1 MNGILLVNKEKNMTS
16 RDVVNVISK
25 MFNTKKVGHTGTL
38 DPLATGVLVVCL
50 GNYTKL
56 TSLLTSMEKE
66 YIATMKLG
74 ILTDT
79 LDITGNILKEEKVK
93 ISPEEIKEV
102 FGNFPKKY
110 IQEVPLYSAV
120 KVNGK
125 KLYEYARENIFVTL
139 PKKEVLIKK
148 LEIINILDD
157 TITFKALVS
166 KGTYIRSLI
175 NDLASK
181 LNTYGVMTDLRRI
194 KQGNFMIEDCHKLKD
209 IKEKMLITVDK
220 IFNYPV
226 ININEE
232 QLKKVNNG
240 NMLKLDCHDEFVFV
254 SFNNKKIA
262 IYQKNQNL
270 YRIVFKINLEV
281 I

>member
-1 MNGILLVNKEKNMTS
+1 MNGILLVDKEKDMTS
-16 RDVVNVISK
+16 RDVVNEISK
-25 MFNTKKVGHTGTL
+25 MFHTKKVGHTGTL

-50 GNYTKL
+50 GSYTKL

-79 LDITGNILKEEKVK
+79 LDITGKVLKEEKVK
-93 ISPEEIKEV
+93 ISPEEIRKAFV
-102 FGNFPKKY
+102 NFPKKY
-110 IQEVPLYSAV
+110 LQEVPLYSAV

-125 KLYEYARENIFVTL
+125 KLYEYARENIEVTL
-139 PKKEVLIKK
+139 PKKEVLIKE
-148 LEIINILDD
+148 LEIINIQDD

-181 LNTYGVMTDLRRI
+181 LNTYGVMTDLRRV
-194 KQGNFMIEDCHKLKD
+194 KQGNFKIEDCHKLKD
-209 IKEKMLITVDK
+209 INEKMLITVDK

-232 QLKKVNNG
+232 QFKKVING
-240 NMLKLDCHDEFVFV
+240 NMLKLNCQDEFVFV
-254 SFNNKKIA
+254 SFNNEKIA
-262 IYQKNQNL
+262 LYQKDKDL
-270 YRIVFKINLEV
+270 YKIVFKI
-281 I
+281 

>member
-1 MNGILLVNKEKNMTS
+1 MNGILLVDKEKNMTS
-16 RDVVNVISK
+16 RDVVNEISK
-25 MFNTKKVGHTGTL
+25 ILHTKKVGHTGTL

-79 LDITGNILKEEKVK
+79 LDITGKVLKEEKVK
-93 ISPEEIKEV
+93 ISSEEIKKA
-102 FGNFPKKY
+102 FANFPKKY
-110 IQEVPLYSAV
+110 LQEVPLYSAV
-120 KVNGK
+120 KVKGK
-125 KLYEYARENIFVTL
+125 KLYEYARENIEVTL
-139 PKKEVLIKK
+139 PKKEVLIKE

-181 LNTYGVMTDLRRI
+181 LNTVGVMMDLRRI
-194 KQGNFMIEDCHKLKD
+194 KQGNFKIEDCHKLKD
-209 IKEKMLITVDK
+209 INEKMLITVDK

-226 ININEE
+226 ININED
-232 QLKKVNNG
+232 QFKKVING
-240 NMLKLDCHDEFVFV
+240 NILKLNCHDEFVFV
-254 SFNNKKIA
+254 SFNNEKIA
-262 IYQKNQNL
+262 IYQKDNDL
-270 YRIVFKINLEV
+270 YKIIFKI
-281 I
+281 

>member
-1 MNGILLVNKEKNMTS
+1 MNGILLVDKEKGLTS
-16 RDVVNVISK
+16 RDVVNEISK
-25 MFNTKKVGHTGTL
+25 ILHTKKVGHTGTL

-93 ISPEEIKEV
+93 ISPEEIKKV
-102 FGNFPKKY
+102 FAIFPKKY
-110 IQEVPLYSAV
+110 VQEVPLYSAV

-125 KLYEYARENIFVTL
+125 KLYEYARENIEVTL

-148 LEIINILDD
+148 LEIINIQDD
-157 TITFKALVS
+157 TIIFKALVS

-181 LNTYGVMTDLRRI
+181 LNTVGVMTDLRRT
-194 KQGNFMIEDCHKLKD
+194 KQGNFKIEDCHKLKD
-209 IKEKMLITVDK
+209 INEKMLITVDK

-232 QLKKVNNG
+232 QFKKVING
-240 NMLKLDCHDEFVFV
+240 NMLKLNCQDEFVFV

-270 YRIVFKINLEV
+270 YRIVFKIEDFAN
-281 I
+281 

>member
-1 MNGILLVNKEKNMTS
+1 MNGILLVDKEKGMTS
-16 RDVVNVISK
+16 RDVVNEISK

-38 DPLATGVLVVCL
+38 DPLATGILVVCL

-102 FGNFPKKY
+102 FANFPKKY

-125 KLYEYARENIFVTL
+125 KLYEYARENIEITL

-194 KQGNFMIEDCHKLKD
+194 KQGNFMIEYCHKLKD
-209 IKEKMLITVDK
+209 INEKMLITVDK

-226 ININEE
+226 INIDEE

-240 NMLKLDCHDEFVFV
+240 NMLKLNCHDEFVFV
-254 SFNNKKIA
+254 SFNKKKIA

-270 YRIVFKINLEV
+270 YRIVFKINSEV
-281 I
+281 L

>member
-1 MNGILLVNKEKNMTS
+1 MNGILLVDKEKDMTS
-16 RDVVNVISK
+16 RDVVNEISK
-25 MFNTKKVGHTGTL
+25 TFHTKKVGHTGTL

-79 LDITGNILKEEKVK
+79 LDITGKVLKEEKVK
-93 ISPEEIKEV
+93 ISSEEIKEV
-102 FGNFPKKY
+102 FANFPKKY
-110 IQEVPLYSAV
+110 LQEVPLYSAV

-125 KLYEYARENIFVTL
+125 KLYEYARENIEVTL
-139 PKKEVLIKK
+139 PKKEVLIKE
-148 LEIINILDD
+148 LEIINIQDD

-181 LNTYGVMTDLRRI
+181 LNTVGVMTNLKRI
-194 KQGNFMIEDCHKLKD
+194 KQGKFKIEDCHKLKD
-209 IKEKMLITVDK
+209 INEKMLITIDK

-232 QLKKVNNG
+232 QLKKVING
-240 NMLKLDCHDEFVFV
+240 NMLKLNCQNEFVFV
-254 SFNNKKIA
+254 SFHNEKKA
-262 IYQKNQNL
+262 IYQKDKDL
-270 YRIVFKINLEV
+270 YKIIFKI
-281 I
+281 

>member
-1 MNGILLVNKEKNMTS
+1 MNGILLVDKEKGMTS
-16 RDVVNVISK
+16 RDVVNEISK

-38 DPLATGVLVVCL
+38 DPLATGILVVCL

-102 FGNFPKKY
+102 FANFPKKY

-125 KLYEYARENIFVTL
+125 KLYEYARENIEITL

-194 KQGNFMIEDCHKLKD
+194 KQGNFMIEYCHKLKD
-209 IKEKMLITVDK
+209 INEKMLITVDK

-226 ININEE
+226 INIDEE

-240 NMLKLDCHDEFVFV
+240 NMLKLNCHDEFVFV

-270 YRIVFKINLEV
+270 YRIVFKINSEV
-281 I
+281 L

>member
-1 MNGILLVNKEKNMTS
+1 MNGILLVDKEKDMTS
-16 RDVVNVISK
+16 RDVVNEISK
-25 MFNTKKVGHTGTL
+25 MFHTKKVGHTGTL

-50 GNYTKL
+50 GSYTKL

-79 LDITGNILKEEKVK
+79 LDITGKVLKEEKVK
-93 ISPEEIKEV
+93 ISSEEIRKV
-102 FGNFPKKY
+102 FANFPKKY
-110 IQEVPLYSAV
+110 LQEVPLYSAV

-125 KLYEYARENIFVTL
+125 KLYEYARENIEVTL
-139 PKKEVLIKK
+139 PKKEVLIKE
-148 LEIINILDD
+148 LEIINIQDD

-181 LNTYGVMTDLRRI
+181 LNTVGVMTDLRRV
-194 KQGNFMIEDCHKLKD
+194 KQGNFKIEDCRKLKD
-209 IKEKMLITVDK
+209 INEKMLITVDK
-220 IFNYPV
+220 IFDYPV

-232 QLKKVNNG
+232 QFKKVING
-240 NMLKLDCHDEFVFV
+240 NMLKLNCQDEFVFV
-254 SFNNKKIA
+254 SFNKEKIA
-262 IYQKNQNL
+262 IYQKDKDL
-270 YRIVFKINLEV
+270 YKIIFKI
-281 I
+281 